1 MIRER
6 NLFLETAAGPAS
18 LPRISRLAW
27 ERADGPRYRHR
38 SRPRSQRHP
47 AVQITLA
54 GTGAV
59 FADDGSI
66 RQRCGVGTALVFL
79 NNEHEVVYGHP
90 GGGAP
95 PWDFVY
101 ANLEGTVADL
111 VILDLVAAHGH
122 VLPFDP
128 EHAVVDE
135 LLALLDLTRGAA
147 GSVLPRRGRGDLH
160 RRIGAADAARLAF
173 GLLAALVEATTPE
186 AGGEERLLAEAMSFL
201 RARLDEGVD
210 VAAAARHCGVSR
222 EHLSR
227 CFARLVGEG
236 PATWLRRQRLAQ
248 AERLLQA
255 GDLPVSE
262 VARRCGYA
270 SPSHFAQAFRRS
282 SGRTPRGFRRG

>member
-6 NLFLETAAGPAS
+6 NLYLETAAGPAS
-18 LPRISRLAW
+18 LPRITRLVW
-27 ERADGPRYRHR
+27 ERAEGPRYRHR

-54 GTGAV
+54 GEGAV
-59 FADDGSI
+59 FAKDGTVL
-66 RQRCGVGTALVFL
+66 QRCGVGRALAFICQ
-79 NNEHEVVYGHP
+79 EHDVVYGHP

-111 VILDLVAAHGH
+111 VVRDLVAAQGH

-135 LLALLDLTRGAA
+135 FLALLGLQR
-147 GSVLPRRGRGDLH
+147 SHGDVH
-160 RRIGAADAARLAF
+160 RRVNPADSARLAF
-173 GLLAALVEATTPE
+173 GLLAALVEASTPE
-186 AGGEERLLAEAMSFL
+186 QGGEERLLAEAMSFL
-201 RARLDEGVD
+201 RAHLDEDVG

-227 CFARLVGEG
+227 LFARLVGEG

-255 GDLPVSE
+255 GDLPVADI
-262 VARRCGYA
+262 ARRCGYA
-270 SPSHFAQAFRRS
+270 SPSHFAQVFRKAT
-282 SGRTPRGFRRG
+282 GRTPRSFRRG